1 MNGADVNTSVVFTK
15 TPMVQTGSLKI
26 VITTT
31 SVAVTYIKV
40 KIGNE
45 IRTFNG
51 RYGDYSYVVATDIPV
66 GTHDLNVLFINGE
79 NGGGSPTSSSG
90 AFSPNIVTIQ
100 PRQTSE
106 VFLHYTVE

>member
-1 MNGADVNTSVVFTK
+1 MNTSVVFTK

-26 VITTT
+26 EITTT
-31 SVAVTYIKV
+31 SLIAVTYIMV

-66 GTHDLNVLFINGE
+66 GTHDLTVLLINGE
-79 NGGGSPTSSSG
+79 NSGGSPTSSSG
-90 AFSPNIVTIQ
+90 SFYPNIVTIKTG
-100 PRQTSE
+100 QTS
-106 VFLHYTVE
+106 VVSLHHTVE